1 MEKGP
6 FYKEGALDRNGLF
19 DPDQIA
25 IYGLPALFDGEFD
38 ILAEFFL
45 HLGFDGGYGFGIDV
59 LAHEDSDHVAVLVD
73 EIGRASC
80 RERV

>member
-45 HLGFDGGYGFGIDV
+45 HQNVVEVSRRRTVHFKDTCL
-59 LAHEDSDHVAVLVD
+59 LT
-73 EIGRASC
+73 
-80 RERV
+80 